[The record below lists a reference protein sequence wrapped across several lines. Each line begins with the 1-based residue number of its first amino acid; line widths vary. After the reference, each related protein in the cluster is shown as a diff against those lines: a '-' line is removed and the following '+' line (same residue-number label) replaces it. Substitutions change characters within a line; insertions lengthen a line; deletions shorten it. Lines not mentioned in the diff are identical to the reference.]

1 MCNRTILNTNMDV
14 KFMPTVADM
23 GTFTGEDL
31 TWETQVLHVH
41 DACMFWVNAVM
52 LRKDLQVHET

>member
-1 MCNRTILNTNMDV
+1 MDV
-14 KFMPTVADM
+14 KFMPAVADM
-23 GTFTGEDL
+23 GTFTDEDL
-31 TWETQVLHVH
+31 TLQTQTLHVH